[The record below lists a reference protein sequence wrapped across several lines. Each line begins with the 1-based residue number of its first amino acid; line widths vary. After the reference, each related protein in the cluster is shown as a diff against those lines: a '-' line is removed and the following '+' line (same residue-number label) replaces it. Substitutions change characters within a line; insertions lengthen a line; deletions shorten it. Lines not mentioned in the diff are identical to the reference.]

1 LNDGV
6 LIGEPPNVWYIRDT
20 TGDGKGDSR
29 ELVYEEYGDPNVT
42 NVESLPNG
50 LMWGM
55 DNWLHNVDIGAA
67 ALRQIDGAVACK
79 RPFERLG
86 QWGVTQDD
94 WGHIYSASNP
104 RPLLDSLT
112 VPFSYSHRHPLFDLS
127 EGMNESDCTQ

>member
-1 LNDGV
+1 VTASWIQSEYSGKNWSLPRSIKVLNDGV

-55 DNWLHNVDIGAA
+55 DNWIHNVDIGAA
-67 ALRQIDGAVACK
+67 TLREIDGQWHVSAV
-79 RPFERLG
+79 
-86 QWGVTQDD
+86 
-94 WGHIYSASNP
+94 
-104 RPLLDSLT
+104 
-112 VPFSYSHRHPLFDLS
+112 
-127 EGMNESDCTQ
+127 